1 MTTTS
6 APAQHSVILDVDTGI
21 DDAMAVLYALH
32 HPDIEVRAIT
42 CVAGNVDLPQVL
54 DNTLALL
61 ELAGAPQIPVAG
73 GAEQPLIGE
82 ARSAAWIHGSDGV
95 GGIALPRGVR
105 SPEPVRAVEL
115 LRRTLM
121 ESEKP
126 LTIITLAPL
135 TNIALLLRA
144 HPEVTPRIARIVT
157 MGGSA
162 SVGNASATAEFNV
175 WHDPEAAHIVFTSGI
190 PLTMYGLDVFDRIRA
205 DDAHVAALRQNDPV
219 QRALAGLLS
228 FTVTVPGG
236 DTIVDNRRIG
246 DAGAVI
252 ALTNPELFTF
262 ESYPV
267 HVELAPSASRGATI
281 VDRRPHAAED
291 AVHGARGAW
300 PVLDIALQ
308 ADIDAVLSTFFAVFP
323 R

>member
-1 MTTTS
+1 MSTPPS
-6 APAQHSVILDVDTGI
+6 SAQHSVILDVDTGI
-21 DDAMAVLYALH
+21 DDAMAVLFALH
-32 HPDIEVRAIT
+32 HPDIDVRAIT

-54 DNTLALL
+54 ENTLALL
-61 ELAGAPQIPVAG
+61 ELADAAPIPVAG

-82 ARSAAWIHGSDGV
+82 ARSAAWIHGADGV
-95 GGIALPRGVR
+95 GGIDLPRGVR
-105 SPEPVRAVEL
+105 SAEPVRAVEL

-121 ESEKP
+121 ESAEP
-126 LTIITLAPL
+126 LTIITLAPM

-144 HPEVTPRIARIVT
+144 HPEVISKIARIVT

-205 DDAHVAALRQNDPV
+205 DDTQVAALRQDDPV

-236 DTIVDNRRIG
+236 DAIVDNRRIG

-267 HVELAPSASRGATI
+267 HVELAPGASRGATI

-291 AVHGARGAW
+291 AVHGAQGAW
-300 PVLDIALQ
+300 SVLDIALD
-308 ADIDAVLSTFFAVFP
+308 ADIDAVLATFFTVFP